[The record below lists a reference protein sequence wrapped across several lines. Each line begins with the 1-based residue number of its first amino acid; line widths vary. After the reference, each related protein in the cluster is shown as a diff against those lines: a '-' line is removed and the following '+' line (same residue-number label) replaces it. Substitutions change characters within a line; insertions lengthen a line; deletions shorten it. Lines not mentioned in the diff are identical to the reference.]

1 MSFDVNDAA
10 DLLALKTEVNDDPI
24 SMGYASVVDITQQL
38 LKLLNDP
45 ANNVNS
51 DVADRVFTAE
61 SMMDA
66 LDPTDYDAQQTVA
79 GTPDYVHTL
88 VEMGGSA
95 GIDISTYKA
104 KFRSMF
110 AVNSGTVVA
119 LDAQTSPLSR
129 AEVLFGQGTT
139 LTRNDWIAARSS

>member
-1 MSFDVNDAA
+1 MSFDRNDAA

-24 SMGYASVVDITQQL
+24 SMGYAAVVDQTQQL

-45 ANNVNS
+45 ANNVNG
-51 DVADRVFTAE
+51 DTADRVFTVEA
-61 SMMDA
+61 MMDA
-66 LDPTDYDAQQTVA
+66 LDPTEYDAQQTVA
-79 GTPDYVHTL
+79 GTPSYVHTL
-88 VEMGGSA
+88 VEMGSSA
-95 GIDISTYKA
+95 RIDISTYKA

-110 AVNSGTVVA
+110 AANSATVVA

-139 LTRNDWIAARSS
+139 ITRDDWIAARDS